1 MASTHSVVDRAGAS
15 QIESHTW
22 APGELKR
29 MRRSARRHLRL
40 ALVGEDSDDL
50 DAALAPFIDQALS
63 DRFIAVLDR
72 AVPDKDAHGELYA
85 AAMALL
91 THESDVAYLFGVLVG
106 EAAGA
111 GDNHGKR

>member
-40 ALVGEDSDDL
+40 ALVGEDSDE
-50 DAALAPFIDQALS
+50 ALS